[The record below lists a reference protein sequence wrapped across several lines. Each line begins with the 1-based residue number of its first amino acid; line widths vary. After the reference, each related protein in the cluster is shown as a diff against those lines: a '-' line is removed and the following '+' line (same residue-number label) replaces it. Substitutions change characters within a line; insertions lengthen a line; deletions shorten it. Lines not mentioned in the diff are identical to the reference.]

1 MEIRTLSDRIRELA
15 KHTPDKL
22 AVAFRKESLTYGELE
37 RKIEGISA
45 FLRAQGVGRGERV
58 CFSALSKPEMAA
70 TYLGI
75 QRCGA
80 VAVFLDKKAS
90 AENMAQICR
99 SADAVLLLTDKPMGS
114 EAGELRVFSLRKVYA
129 EAQPSPADAPGSD
142 NEGETRFHPESDSK
156 GEARFHPES
165 GREGDDQKT
174 PVTGEDIAEILFT
187 TGTTGKPKG
196 VMLSYRAVYH
206 ILSNTRD
213 GVGYSKDTV
222 LLLPLPMHHSF
233 ALRVFRAVLY
243 SGGTVVLQNGFTFAK
258 EVEMN
263 LASFGCNAM
272 ACVPASYEVI
282 KGQMQERFK
291 PVMSRL
297 SILEFGAGS
306 LTIAKRRE
314 ITGLLDGVR
323 IRNVWGSSE
332 SGGAIFCDVN
342 QVIKDEKTAGSL
354 GRPLEG
360 EVEVAFLAENA
371 PFDDPKALRGHV
383 DEYRVQ
389 TDASHPGRMI
399 LRGEMLM
406 SGYWK
411 AEELTKCALVDGW
424 LVTGDLAWQDAQ
436 GNLFMLG
443 RSDDLIN
450 VGGEKVSPLEVENIA
465 GQYDAVRDC
474 ACIGDTDRDGI
485 LGQVPV
491 LFVVTRPGYSEAEF
505 RKWMSVRME
514 KAMLP
519 QTIPVVEEIPR
530 NRMQKIDRRALRH
543 LWENR
548 EYLSIMNPV
557 VDSILS
563 RRSIRKF
570 RKEPVGRD
578 LIDMILKC
586 AIAAPT
592 GHNMQ
597 SWRFTV
603 LTEEADIL
611 RLKEAAAQ
619 TAKENHVVMYGFE
632 NPAVLILVSNDIRN
646 PDGCQD
652 ASCAAQNMMLAAH
665 SFGLGSVWLNVLMTL
680 RDKEPVKSVLDEFG
694 IPSNHVVW
702 ASVALGWPVA
712 DGVRIQR
719 KPDVI
724 HFLRDML

>member
-1 MEIRTLSDRIRELA
+1 
-15 KHTPDKL
+15 
-22 AVAFRKESLTYGELE
+22 
-37 RKIEGISA
+37 
-45 FLRAQGVGRGERV
+45 
-58 CFSALSKPEMAA
+58 
-70 TYLGI
+70 
-75 QRCGA
+75 
-80 VAVFLDKKAS
+80 
-90 AENMAQICR
+90 
-99 SADAVLLLTDKPMGS
+99 
-114 EAGELRVFSLRKVYA
+114 
-129 EAQPSPADAPGSD
+129 
-142 NEGETRFHPESDSK
+142 
-156 GEARFHPES
+156 
-165 GREGDDQKT
+165 
-174 PVTGEDIAEILFT
+174 
-187 TGTTGKPKG
+187 
-196 VMLSYRAVYH
+196 
-206 ILSNTRD
+206 
-213 GVGYSKDTV
+213 
-222 LLLPLPMHHSF
+222 
-233 ALRVFRAVLY
+233 
-243 SGGTVVLQNGFTFAK
+243 
-258 EVEMN
+258 
-263 LASFGCNAM
+263 
-272 ACVPASYEVI
+272 
-282 KGQMQERFK
+282 
-291 PVMSRL
+291 
-297 SILEFGAGS
+297 
-306 LTIAKRRE
+306 
-314 ITGLLDGVR
+314 
-323 IRNVWGSSE
+323 
-332 SGGAIFCDVN
+332 
-342 QVIKDEKTAGSL
+342 
-354 GRPLEG
+354 
-360 EVEVAFLAENA
+360 
-371 PFDDPKALRGHV
+371 
-383 DEYRVQ
+383 
-389 TDASHPGRMI
+389 
-399 LRGEMLM
+399 
-406 SGYWK
+406 
-411 AEELTKCALVDGW
+411 
-424 LVTGDLAWQDAQ
+424 
-436 GNLFMLG
+436 
-443 RSDDLIN
+443 
-450 VGGEKVSPLEVENIA
+450 
-465 GQYDAVRDC
+465 
-474 ACIGDTDRDGI
+474 
-485 LGQVPV
+485 
-491 LFVVTRPGYSEAEF
+491 
-505 RKWMSVRME
+505 MSVRME